1 MKSLPLRLLGFL
13 SVFCFLLTSSC
24 VNAVNLHPI
33 LSGPQLAQHTG
44 AQTVALISDI
54 AMPSLNIG
62 DDDDDAAAPAPA
74 KPQISYRPFCTAV
87 WVGNESIL
95 TAAHCVR
102 GYVKEKRQAA
112 VMQAL
117 LDQGIPP
124 LLIVII
130 LGHVDLDSVDLTD
143 ETLNPI
149 VRGMAEIAKTVPL
162 VDPSTT
168 LIPFIVQGEVTN
180 IGEAPSTLHY
190 SLASAVNTSQDLA
203 LLTVYGPHVEHEV
216 VSLADNTPLVGES
229 VAIIGQAS
237 GHYWTYRVGVVSAYR
252 HRISVMPL
260 DGPFLQISADLVP
273 GDSGGGTFNQRGQ
286 LVGINSFV
294 SPALVGGFCIHLET
308 IRGFLAGQH
317 LVTLPMDPKVD
328 ESKIVDAETL

>member
-54 AMPSLNIG
+54 AMPSMNVG
-62 DDDDDAAAPAPA
+62 DDDDTATPPA

-95 TAAHCVR
+95 TAAHCVH
-102 GYVKEKRQAA
+102 GYIREKRQAA

-117 LDQGIPP
+117 LDQGVPP

-149 VRGMAEIAKTVPL
+149 VRGMAEIAKTVPP

-168 LIPFIVQGEVTN
+168 LIPFIVQREVTN
-180 IGEAPSTLHY
+180 VGEQPTTLHY

-216 VSLADNTPLVGES
+216 ANLADQTPLVGEE

-252 HRISVMPL
+252 HRISIMPL

-294 SPALVGGFCIHLET
+294 DPALVGGFCIHLET

-317 LVTLPMDPKVD
+317 LVTLPVDPKVD
-328 ESKIVDAETL
+328 DSKITDATL